1 MLSNL
6 HIRNFAIIDDTE
18 VDLDTGLTAL
28 TGETGAGKSILLGA
42 LSLVLG
48 GRASSDLV
56 KQGASKAEINA
67 TFNIDELPDIKTWLS
82 EHDLEDN
89 DECLLRRVIT
99 EKGKSRAY
107 INSCPV
113 TVQLLRSLGEQL
125 LHLHGQH
132 EHQRLGAAAS
142 QRALLDEY
150 SDTPLIKQVADA
162 FDAWKQADAELTQRI
177 ASQQSGQDRIDMLQF
192 QLQEFD
198 SLDTGGATAVD
209 IESEHRWLANAD
221 RLIALGNQALQ
232 SLDGQTGAIA
242 AITEAQAPLASLV
255 AIDERMQEALDLIES
270 ASIQCN
276 EAASMLRGSV
286 SGMEHDSNRL
296 AWLDEKLASLHRLAK
311 KHHVDT
317 AGLTDV
323 ELAIRDELDS
333 LTDPSNSNEEL
344 QKQVD
349 ALHEVYRATALKL
362 TRLRKRSAKKLS
374 AEITNSMQTLAM
386 TGGAFSIRISTDVK
400 AKHRHGQD
408 SVEFMVSPNPG
419 VAAAPMAKVAS
430 GGELSR
436 ISLCIQLATI
446 KTQNVATLIF
456 DEVDT
461 GIGGAVAETVGKLMR
476 KVGASS
482 QVLCVTHL
490 PQVASQAHHHLR
502 VEKSTKQGKT
512 ETRLTKLNK
521 TQTRDEIARMLG
533 GAKLTKKSQS
543 HAQEMLDSVE

>member
-1 MLSNL
+1 
-6 HIRNFAIIDDTE
+6 
-18 VDLDTGLTAL
+18 
-28 TGETGAGKSILLGA
+28 
-42 LSLVLG
+42 
-48 GRASSDLV
+48 
-56 KQGASKAEINA
+56 
-67 TFNIDELPDIKTWLS
+67 
-82 EHDLEDN
+82 
-89 DECLLRRVIT
+89 
-99 EKGKSRAY
+99 
-107 INSCPV
+107 
-113 TVQLLRSLGEQL
+113 
-125 LHLHGQH
+125 
-132 EHQRLGAAAS
+132 
-142 QRALLDEY
+142 
-150 SDTPLIKQVADA
+150 
-162 FDAWKQADAELTQRI
+162 
-177 ASQQSGQDRIDMLQF
+177 
-192 QLQEFD
+192 
-198 SLDTGGATAVD
+198 
-209 IESEHRWLANAD
+209 
-221 RLIALGNQALQ
+221 
-232 SLDGQTGAIA
+232 
-242 AITEAQAPLASLV
+242 
-255 AIDERMQEALDLIES
+255 
-270 ASIQCN
+270 
-276 EAASMLRGSV
+276 
-286 SGMEHDSNRL
+286 
-296 AWLDEKLASLHRLAK
+296 
-311 KHHVDT
+311 
-317 AGLTDV
+317 
-323 ELAIRDELDS
+323 
-333 LTDPSNSNEEL
+333 
-344 QKQVD
+344 
-349 ALHEVYRATALKL
+349 
-362 TRLRKRSAKKLS
+362 
-374 AEITNSMQTLAM
+374 MQTLAM